1 MMFLLGAFLA
11 GGAVGFA
18 ADRAVT
24 HSRPARQY
32 NERAMGDELAKQL
45 NLSPEQR
52 RVVDSVFTWR
62 RSRDRAIML
71 PFQPLFDSV
80 RNQTRPMLD
89 SVRDSGR
96 VLIRQVLDSA
106 QKTQFKALLE
116 RNRRSSD
123 SVMTTRQRNR

>member
-1 MMFLLGAFLA
+1 MFLLGAFLA

-24 HSRPARQY
+24 HSRPARQN

-45 NLSPEQR
+45 SLTADQR
-52 RVVDSVFTWR
+52 RVVDSVFAWR
-62 RSRDRAIML
+62 RARDREIML
-71 PFQPLFDSV
+71 PYQPLFDSV

-96 VLIRQVLDSA
+96 VLMLQVLDSA
-106 QKTQFKALLE
+106 QKAQFKALIE
-116 RNRRSSD
+116 RNRRTAD
-123 SVMTTRQRNR
+123 SMKKAREGSQ